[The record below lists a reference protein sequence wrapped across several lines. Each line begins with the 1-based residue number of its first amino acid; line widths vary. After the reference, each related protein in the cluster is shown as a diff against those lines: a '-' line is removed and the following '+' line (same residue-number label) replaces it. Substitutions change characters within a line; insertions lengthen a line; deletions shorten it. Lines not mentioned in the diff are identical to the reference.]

1 MKNRVR
7 TIVVLVCVF
16 VVLPVVGGLVYSFS
30 VSAEAAAR
38 YYAEAIA
45 QGRFEDAMGV
55 ESDEADKGSGIEL
68 GGVVD
73 LRQGHFVAPNSVG
86 SVRVYPELDVW
97 GRQGASIDL
106 SVNGRTITREIY
118 LERVGVPR
126 PHVGMWRVVSGAAQ
140 VETVRAYGYASDV
153 RIGGVSLGRV
163 GATGSDGV
171 AIPAGVSADGVVPQ
185 PIHATTVY
193 AYPGV
198 YEVAVDKV
206 SEHTDVLIN
215 SEVGAS
221 SIELAGYGSDTTIS
235 IMPDDETRAWFVGAF
250 ESLGRSCFGSEAAQG
265 ALCPTFDFS
274 GTVSDEVEEKV
285 WWQSDGLDGSE
296 TFWIKTDAD
305 VVSVDLAGA
314 LCFDEAGDARVVF
327 RVGEE
332 SHHPWNW

>member
-1 MKNRVR
+1 MKSRVR
-7 TIVVLVCVF
+7 MIVVLVCVF
-16 VVLPVVGGLVYSFS
+16 VVLPVVGGLVYLSRI
-30 VSAEAAAR
+30 SAEAAAR

-163 GATGSDGV
+163 GATGGDGV

-221 SIELAGYGSDTTIS
+221 SIELAGYGSDKTIS

-314 LCFDEAGDARVVF
+314 LCFDEAGDARVMF
-327 RVGEE
+327 RVGKEFHYPPN
-332 SHHPWNW
+332 S